1 MCINRYIC
9 GMFDVYGCVYRY
21 FWYRKPHKDRTRI
34 TYRPTKILFRGK
46 LSFGSFLWGLLGVCT
61 KNQWGTL
68 VGCFI
73 VFSFL
78 FQIWRRAA
86 WPMWLFFA
94 WDGWVETTFQFHFE
108 HSLHAATCVCV
119 CVSAQCQLFLSN
131 PCHYHGKPGT
141 SQLRCST
148 CISCLGFS
156 QSQLRHLDRNWLMPK
171 TTTWHFC
178 IKKTHWIWVTP
189 NYWRRLFS
197 KFLEPLELE
206 MTPDKVNPRLQLSSV
221 IVFWLV
227 VWNMFFPFSW
237 E

>member
-1 MCINRYIC
+1 
-9 GMFDVYGCVYRY
+9 
-21 FWYRKPHKDRTRI
+21 
-34 TYRPTKILFRGK
+34 
-46 LSFGSFLWGLLGVCT
+46 
-61 KNQWGTL
+61 
-68 VGCFI
+68 
-73 VFSFL
+73 
-78 FQIWRRAA
+78 
-86 WPMWLFFA
+86 MWLFFA

-227 VWNMFFPFSW
+227 VWNMFFSIQLGIIIPTDVHIFQRGWNHQPDCIRCIMALICWLHPPFRR
-237 E
+237 